1 MKICILNGSPR
12 GIYSITSMTS
22 CYLEKCFPQHSFT
35 YVLAAA
41 QIRSLEKDLS
51 PALKAMEE
59 ADLIIFSY
67 PVYTFLAPSQLHRF
81 IRLLKESG
89 ADLSG
94 KFVTQITTSKHF
106 YDVTAHRYVEDN
118 CFDLGMRVIHGLS
131 ADMDD
136 LTTKKG
142 QEDAVSFFRY
152 VLWCV
157 ENGISEKAP
166 LTAAQ
171 PAASSEK
178 PISEDVNED
187 NHACSSKDEC
197 GVSSQYSD
205 ENHNKDNN
213 QYNNEDSKESNK
225 KEASIESSRDGNKS
239 CAVDNSA
246 VGAGKSIAIV
256 ADLRKDD
263 NALRARIEAFRQA
276 CPLPTRLINLAEYP
290 FQGGCLGCFHCAAS
304 GKCVYTDG
312 FDAFLREQIQTNA
325 AIVYAFT
332 IQDHSMGPTFKM
344 YDDRQ
349 FCNGHRTVTEGMPF
363 GYIVC
368 GDYEREP
375 NLRTVIE
382 ARCEV
387 GHNFLAGVG
396 TDSSSDQVMLSRLRY
411 ALEHQYLQPRN
422 FYGVGGMK
430 IFRDLIWVMQGFMKA
445 DHEFYKKH
453 GIYDFPQKQCGR
465 MLMMQLVGFMMRH
478 TKLMEKQSNAMNEG
492 MMAPYKKAIDSA
504 KPQ

>member
-1 MKICILNGSPR
+1 MQDRIREIACAISLHVAAINCGIERKTMKICILNGSPR
-12 GIYSITSMTS
+12 GKYSITAMTS
-22 CYLEKCFPQHSFT
+22 QYLEKCFPEHVFS
-35 YVLAAA
+35 YVLVSA
-41 QIRSLEKDLS
+41 QIRSLEKNLS
-51 PALKAMEE
+51 PALKAIEE

-81 IRLLKESG
+81 IRLLKERG

-136 LTTKKG
+136 LTTAKG
-142 QEDAVSFFRY
+142 QEEAVAFFRY
-152 VLWCV
+152 AIWCV
-157 ENGISEKAP
+157 ENGISESAP
-166 LTAAQ
+166 SIVLQT
-171 PAASSEK
+171 
-178 PISEDVNED
+178 
-187 NHACSSKDEC
+187 
-197 GVSSQYSD
+197 VS
-205 ENHNKDNN
+205 
-213 QYNNEDSKESNK
+213 
-225 KEASIESSRDGNKS
+225 SIESISIESMEKEAILS
-239 CAVDNSA
+239 CAGSNA
-246 VGAGKSIAIV
+246 AGNDISSVKPIAIV
-256 ADLRKDD
+256 ADLKKEDH
-263 NALRARIEAFRQA
+263 ALASRIEAFRQA
-276 CPLPTRLINLAEYP
+276 CPRPTKLINLAEYP
-290 FQGGCLGCFHCAAS
+290 FQGGCLGCFHCAAN

-312 FDAFLREQIQTNA
+312 FDVFLREQIQTSA

-332 IQDHSMGPTFKM
+332 IQDHSMGPVFKM

-368 GDYEREP
+368 GAYEKEP

-387 GHNFLAGVG
+387 GHNFLSGVG
-396 TDSSSDQVMLSRLRY
+396 ADASSDQIMLSRLLY
-411 ALEHQYLQPRN
+411 ALEHNYLQPRN

-445 DHEFYKKH
+445 DHEFYKQH
-453 GIYDFPQKQCGR
+453 GIYDFPQKQRGR
-465 MLMMQLVGFMMRH
+465 MLLMQLVGFMMRH
-478 TKLMEKQSNAMNEG
+478 TKFMEKQGNRMNEG
-492 MMAPYKKAIDSA
+492 MMVAYRKVIDSA
-504 KPQ
+504 KPL